1 MNSRSACDFLILA
14 IFAGSGPVQAAQ
26 TSVPVAPL
34 TKPAA
39 AATPTAATGPTS
51 GTASATSTAA
61 TGPPTGTAAAKP
73 SAPTRAPPVKARA
86 QKPVVVSNYNLRSHQ
101 RNVQQPPL
109 QRQPPPR
116 QRLLHPHLMS
126 QQQLHPTG
134 QQLQPGQQ
142 QTGQQLQPGQQQPG
156 QLQQPGQQQP
166 WQQLQPGQQQPGQ
179 QLQPGQPLQSG
190 YQQQPVYLQPSGMQQ
205 PLRVSQEQASRAQ
218 MQRNLVP
225 PRPKEQQPQEVSG
238 LQRNVVHLVG
248 SNPVVVSRSFS
259 TPTLL
264 QATGSSLVT
273 F

>member
-1 MNSRSACDFLILA
+1 MQNSDFLILV

-26 TSVPVAPL
+26 ASVPVAPV
-34 TKPAA
+34 TKPEAL
-39 AATPTAATGPTS
+39 ATPTAATGPTS

-109 QRQPPPR
+109 QRQSPPR

-126 QQQLHPTG
+126 QQQLHPPG

-142 QTGQQLQPGQQQPG
+142 QTG
-156 QLQQPGQQQP
+156 
-166 WQQLQPGQQQPGQ
+166 QQLQPGQQQPGQ

-205 PLRVSQEQASRAQ
+205 HLRVSQEQASRAQ

-225 PRPKEQQPQEVSG
+225 PRPKAQQAQEVSG